1 MLCVVDFTE
10 VNNAKVLKKI
20 RLLFRNVEF
29 LEVAYRN
36 VMAGKMFYSGYKKT
50 FIVGYSNN
58 SSTETMKQYC
68 KLTIVPLVIYGK
80 YDGLLFSFAGD
91 KYLDY

>member
-1 MLCVVDFTE
+1 MLCVVDFAE

-36 VMAGKMFYSGYKKT
+36 VMAGKMFYSGYKK
-50 FIVGYSNN
+50 
-58 SSTETMKQYC
+58 
-68 KLTIVPLVIYGK
+68 
-80 YDGLLFSFAGD
+80 LLQWG
-91 KYLDY
+91 